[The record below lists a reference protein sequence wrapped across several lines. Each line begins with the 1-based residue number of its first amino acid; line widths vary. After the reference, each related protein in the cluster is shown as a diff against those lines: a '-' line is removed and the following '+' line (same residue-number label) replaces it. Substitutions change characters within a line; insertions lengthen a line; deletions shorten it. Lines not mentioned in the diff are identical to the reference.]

1 MDNNSV
7 KVSPNSLEA
16 EQAVIAS
23 MLIDNNIAEEIINA
37 LKPEDFYFPAHK
49 HILTALNNLN
59 KRGLPLDLITL
70 HTELTDI
77 NLIEKAGGIEYLS
90 ELVNTV
96 PNAANAD
103 KYLDILKEK
112 TILRSLITAG
122 SDITSLGYEVSQDVE
137 SLIDKAQNITSN
149 LGDGTGLRRFVVH
162 ISKVLESHQEMLNK
176 IQEENK
182 NNSNNKDITGVP
194 SGFEA
199 LDKLT
204 NGFQKSDLII
214 TAGRPGMGKTA
225 FGLSV
230 LLNAAQAGKHCAF
243 FSLEMSSEQL
253 VKRLISAVAH
263 IGQKTLRTGNF
274 TSEEIEKY
282 LAANNVLDKLPIYL
296 DDTPFITVNQ
306 IKAKCRK
313 LYNAGELDIIFVDYL
328 QIMGYSKHLQNREQQ
343 ISEISRSLKAMAKE
357 FNVPVIALAQV
368 NRNVEK
374 SDNKR
379 PRLSDLRESGAIEQD
394 ADIIMFLYR
403 DKVYNPD
410 TAYKNVAEI
419 IIEKHRNG
427 EQGTAYVEFH
437 AAYTHF
443 DKDVLVN
450 QQEMDALA
458 RASIKKVKSST
469 GRKTSATKQDSSL
482 AYGEILE

>member
-1 MDNNSV
+1 MDTKSV
-7 KVSPNSLEA
+7 KVPPNSLEA

-23 MLIDNNIAEEIINA
+23 LLIDNSIADEILSL
-37 LKPEDFYFPAHK
+37 LKEKDFYYPSHQYIIK
-49 HILTALNNLN
+49 SLNTLQS
-59 KRGLPLDLITL
+59 KGMPLDLVTL
-70 HTELTDI
+70 HTQLLDE
-77 NLIEKAGGIEYLS
+77 NNIEKAGGIEYLS
-90 ELVNTV
+90 ELVNIV
-96 PNAANAD
+96 PNAGNAD
-103 KYLDILKEK
+103 KYIE
-112 TILRSLITAG
+112 ILREKSVLRELINAG
-122 SDITSLGYEVSQDVE
+122 SQITSLGYAVSEDIE
-137 SLIDKAQNITSN
+137 SLVDKAQNITSE
-149 LGDGTGLRRFVVH
+149 LGDGAGLRRFIEH
-162 ISKVLESHQEMLNK
+162 ISIALERHQEMLNK
-176 IQEENK
+176 IQEENQ
-182 NNSNNKDITGVP
+182 NSSKDITGVP
-194 SGFEA
+194 SGFDA
-199 LDKLT
+199 LDKIT

-230 LLNAAQAGKHCAF
+230 LLNAAKAGKNCAF

-253 VKRLISAVAH
+253 VKRLISSIAH

-274 TSEEIEKY
+274 TNDEISRY
-282 LAANNVLDKLPIYL
+282 IDANNQLEHLSIYL

-306 IKAKCRK
+306 IKGKCRR
-313 LYNAGELDIIFVDYL
+313 LYNEGKLDIIFVDYL

-343 ISEISRSLKAMAKE
+343 ISDISRSLKGMAKE

-374 SDNKR
+374 SENKR

-427 EQGTAYVEFH
+427 EQGTAYVEYN
-437 AAYTHF
+437 ASYTHF
-443 DKDVLVN
+443 DNSITVN
-450 QQEMDALA
+450 QEEMDALS
-458 RASIKKVKSST
+458 RASIKKNAVK
-469 GRKTSATKQDSSL
+469 TKKKSL
-482 AYGEILE
+482 SIEETLSNGEILGEF

>member
-1 MDNNSV
+1 MNSDN
-7 KVSPNSLEA
+7 KVMPNSLEA
-16 EQAVIAS
+16 EQAVLAS
-23 MLIDNNIAEEIINA
+23 MLIDNTVAEEIISHLN
-37 LKPEDFYFPAHK
+37 PDDFYQPAHK
-49 HILTALNNLN
+49 VVLAALQNLA
-59 KRGLPLDLITL
+59 KKGQALDLVTL
-70 HTELTDI
+70 FSQLTDE
-77 NLIEKAGGIEYLS
+77 NNIEKAGGIEYIS
-90 ELVNTV
+90 ALVNNV

-103 KYLDILKEK
+103 KYIEILKEK
-112 TILRSLITAG
+112 AILRNLISAG
-122 SDITSLGYEVSQDVE
+122 GSISSLGYEVSEDVE
-137 SLIDKAQNITSN
+137 TLIDKAQDITSN
-149 LGDGTGLRRFVVH
+149 LGEAASLRRFVEP
-162 ISKVLESHQEMLNK
+162 ISNVLERHQEQLNK
-176 IQEENK
+176 IQEENQFG
-182 NNSNNKDITGVP
+182 SKDITGVP

-204 NGFQKSDLII
+204 NGFQKSDLIV

-230 LLNAAQAGKHCAF
+230 LLNAAMAGKTCVF

-253 VKRLISAVAH
+253 VKRLISALAH

-274 TSEEIEKY
+274 TSDEIERY
-282 LAANNVLDKLPIYL
+282 LEANNVLEKLPIYL
-296 DDTPFITVNQ
+296 DDTPAITVNQ

-313 LYNAGELDIIFVDYL
+313 LYNAGTLDIIFVDYL
-328 QIMGYSKHLQNREQQ
+328 QIMGYAKNLQNREQQ
-343 ISEISRSLKAMAKE
+343 ISEISRSLKGMAKE

-427 EQGTAYVEFH
+427 EQGTAYVEFN

-443 DKDVLVN
+443 DNSVTVN
-450 QQEMDALA
+450 QEEMNALA
-458 RASIKKVKSST
+458 RAAVKKTTK
-469 GRKTSATKQDSSL
+469 KAATKKEKAL
-482 AYGEILE
+482 EYGEVLE

>member
-1 MDNNSV
+1 MDNVSA
-7 KVSPNSLEA
+7 KVPPHSLEA

-23 MLIDNNIAEEIINA
+23 ILIDNNAAEEIINNLNA
-37 LKPEDFYFPAHK
+37 DDFYQPAHK
-49 HILTALNNLN
+49 VILGALHNLN
-59 KRGLPLDLITL
+59 KKGQALDLVTL
-70 HTELTDI
+70 FSQLTDEN
-77 NLIEKAGGIEYLS
+77 NLEKAGGIEYIS

-103 KYLDILKEK
+103 KYIDILKEK
-112 TILRSLITAG
+112 AALRSLISAG
-122 SDITSLGYEVSQDVE
+122 SQISSLGYEVSEDVE
-137 SLIDKAQNITSN
+137 ILIDKAQDITSN
-149 LGDGTGLRRFVVH
+149 LGDAANLRRFVEP
-162 ISKVLESHQEMLNK
+162 ISQVLERHQEQLNK
-176 IQEENK
+176 IQQENQ
-182 NNSNNKDITGVP
+182 SGNKDITGVP
-194 SGFEA
+194 SGFDA
-199 LDKLT
+199 LDKIT
-204 NGFQKSDLII
+204 NGFQKSDLIV

-230 LLNAAQAGKHCAF
+230 LLNAAQVGKTCAF
-243 FSLEMSSEQL
+243 FSLEMSSESL
-253 VKRLISAVAH
+253 VKRLISAIAH

-274 TSEEIEKY
+274 TSDEIERY
-282 LAANNVLDKLPIYL
+282 IEANNILEKLPIYL
-296 DDTPFITVNQ
+296 DDTPAVTVNQ
-306 IKAKCRK
+306 IKSKCRK
-313 LYNAGELDIIFVDYL
+313 LYNAGTLDIIFVDYL
-328 QIMGYSKHLQNREQQ
+328 QIMGYGKNLQNREQQ
-343 ISEISRSLKAMAKE
+343 ISEISRSLKGMAKE

-427 EQGTAYVEFH
+427 EQGTAYVEFN

-443 DKDVLVN
+443 DKDVKVD
-450 QQEMDALA
+450 QKEMEALA
-458 RASIKKVKSST
+458 RSTIKKVKT
-469 GRKTSATKQDSSL
+469 GAGRKGSSSKVSED
-482 AYGEILE
+482 GEVLE